1 MYQLKRHLKM
11 IRNTKIKL
19 TIAIAMFIVPL
30 FSRPV
35 LVDAGVSELVILTL
49 MIVSM
54 VGFAVIIAVAEEV
67 L

>member
-54 VGFAVIIAVAEEV
+54 VGFAAIIAVAEEV

>member
-35 LVDAGVSELVILTL
+35 LVDAGESELVILPL

-54 VGFAVIIAVAEEV
+54 VGFAAIIAVAEEV